1 MWVYVI
7 FLEPVYKDYI
17 WGGKKLKKELNK
29 NTPYDITA
37 ESWEISTN
45 KNGESC
51 IANGKWKGKKLDE
64 LFENQ
69 KYKEIIFGK
78 KCLKMEKFP
87 LLIKFIDAN
96 NNLSVQVHP
105 NDEYASRFENDSGKS
120 EMWYVLDCKKDAQ
133 LICGLEGN
141 INKENIKQIIENKKI
156 CKYLRYIDIEKG
168 DSIFIPSGTVH
179 AILSGILVCEIQ
191 QNSDLTYRIY
201 DWDRVDKDGKPRKL
215 HIDKAIDVIDF
226 NSRANKLKSENKIC
240 QTILKSKNFNVD
252 KINVQTE
259 YIDNSNIDSF
269 YAINIVDG
277 YGKLIYEGKEFK
289 IKKGD
294 SFIIPAQLGK
304 YKVEGKITFL
314 KSYI

>member
-1 MWVYVI
+1 MDVM
-7 FLEPVYKDYI
+7 FFEPVYKDYI
-17 WGGKKLKKELNK
+17 WGGKRLKEELNK
-29 NTPYDITA
+29 NTPYAITA

-45 KNGESC
+45 ENGKSI
-51 IANGKWKGKKLDE
+51 IANGKFKGKKLDE

-69 KYKEIIFGK
+69 NLKERIFGK

-87 LLIKFIDAN
+87 ILIKFIDAN

-105 NDEYASRFENDSGKS
+105 NDEYASIYENDSGKS
-120 EMWYVLDCKKDAQ
+120 EMWYVLDCKKDAK

-141 INKENIKQIIENKKI
+141 ASKENIEQILKNKEI
-156 CKYLRYIDIEKG
+156 DKYLKYIDIEKG
-168 DSIFIPSGTVH
+168 DSIYIPSGTVH

-201 DWDRVDKDGKPRKL
+201 DWNRLGKDGKPRKL
-215 HIDKAIDVIDF
+215 HIDKAIEVINF
-226 NSRANKLKSENKIC
+226 NSKVEKIKSENKIC
-240 QTILKSKNFNVD
+240 QKLLESEKFNVD
-252 KINVQTE
+252 KINVQNE
-259 YIDNSNIDSF
+259 YIDASNINSF
-269 YAINIVDG
+269 YAINVVDG
-277 YGKLIYEGKEFK
+277 YGKLIYANKEVE

-304 YKVEGKITFL
+304 YKIKGKITLL